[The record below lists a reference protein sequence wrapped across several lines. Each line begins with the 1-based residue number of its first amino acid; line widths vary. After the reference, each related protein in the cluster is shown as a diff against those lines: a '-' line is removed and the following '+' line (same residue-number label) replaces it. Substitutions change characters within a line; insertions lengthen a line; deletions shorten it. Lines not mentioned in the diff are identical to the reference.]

1 MIVLDSVLI
10 ATDFG
15 EPSEA
20 ALTYARALARAFGAT
35 LHVLHVTEDASGR
48 PAAHFYPE
56 TYTALQTHIDESAR
70 HRLKTLLL
78 PDEREGVHLKLIVRA
93 APAVAE
99 AIVAYGREAGVRAI
113 VVGTHGRAPVS
124 RLLMG
129 SVAEKVVR
137 TAPCPVLVVRDKRK
151 FAVPDR
157 VSA

>member
-1 MIVLDSVLI
+1 MIELDSVLI

-15 EPSEA
+15 ESSDA
-20 ALTYARALARAFGAT
+20 ALTYARDLARAFGAT
-35 LHVLHVTEDASGR
+35 LRILHVTEDVSAR

-56 TYTALQTHIDESAR
+56 TYEALQTHIDEAAR
-70 HRLKTLLL
+70 HRLQGLLL
-78 PDEREGVHLKLIVRA
+78 PDEREGLHVTSIVRA

-99 AIVAYGREAGVRAI
+99 AIVAYAREAGVHAI

-137 TAPCPVLVVRDKRK
+137 TAPCPVLVVRDTRT